1 MEWKDEGR
9 CWWLDVT
16 GMYQFK
22 ESKLKI
28 PPIID
33 FIVSD
38 KFNNVVGK
46 NDSLFLRLLMVIE
59 ELVEVSSSEVLR
71 LQHYKTWGWV
81 FFN

>member
-16 GMYQFK
+16 AMYQFK
-22 ESKLKI
+22 ECKLKI

-33 FIVSD
+33 FIISD
-38 KFNNVVGK
+38 EFNNVVGK
-46 NDSLFLRLLMVIE
+46 NYSLFLILLMVTE
-59 ELVEVSSSEVLR
+59 ELVEVSSSEVLG

-81 FFN
+81 FLK